1 MKFSS
6 LRMPA
11 WWQAMWRRRYPGGPT
26 HIITVMTPRGAYV
39 VQPMGCGCGYKVYD
53 PDGERCGSHCPTI
66 RGAMRRVR
74 KAARES

>member
-11 WWQAMWRRRYPGGPT
+11 WWQAMWRRRYPGVLIKVKTYKGT
-26 HIITVMTPRGAYV
+26 YAIK
-39 VQPMGCGCGYKVYD
+39 PMGCGCGYKVYD

-74 KAARES
+74 KAAREL